1 MLVRIC
7 VITYIAFF
15 SPCDVANFHPKM
27 KIRSLSGEVNLSVKH
42 FWSFTEKKE
51 KECCSV
57 LRINSTRWELVLKC
71 KIRPEK

>member
-27 KIRSLSGEVNLSVKH
+27 KIRSLSSEVNLNISGALQKKKKKSVAA
-42 FWSFTEKKE
+42 FSE
-51 KECCSV
+51 
-57 LRINSTRWELVLKC
+57 STQLDERYVLKC
-71 KIRPEK
+71 KIRPENK